1 MIAESLAVF
10 FVKDKIGVSGLYPAI
25 GCGAGFLA
33 FLVCTIMY
41 ACGYRP
47 QARWSKHPAYILNA
61 SILFVIAVIA
71 VTMIAV
77 DLKVDLKQP
86 AELLKYVLLPVAYLL
101 NLVFFAV
108 FYYLFSL
115 NSKTLPPETNKRF
128 EHYKKPLRLTA
139 SGAFLFVCSN
149 FL

>member
-1 MIAESLAVF
+1 
-10 FVKDKIGVSGLYPAI
+10 
-25 GCGAGFLA
+25 
-33 FLVCTIMY
+33 
-41 ACGYRP
+41 
-47 QARWSKHPAYILNA
+47 
-61 SILFVIAVIA
+61 
-71 VTMIAV
+71 MIAV
-77 DLKVDLKQP
+77 YLKVDLKQP
-86 AELLKYVLLPVAYLL
+86 AELLKYVLLPVTYLL

-115 NSKTLPPETNKRF
+115 NSKNSANKRF